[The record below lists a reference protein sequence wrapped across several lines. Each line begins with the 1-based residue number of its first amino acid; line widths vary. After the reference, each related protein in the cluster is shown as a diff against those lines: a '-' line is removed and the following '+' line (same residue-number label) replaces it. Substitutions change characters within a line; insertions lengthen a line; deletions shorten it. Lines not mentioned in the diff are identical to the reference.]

1 MASMSPSS
9 TASAGSST
17 GTDAVSTAVLG
28 NTLEEVQARIVE
40 GEVDSTET
48 KARYLA
54 LLGRI
59 RPVLLPA
66 TRYLAYTSD
75 IGEAFRP
82 VVNRRLVSTAY
93 GVSIAYVVG
102 DIGYEGYKA
111 SLDRKDR
118 LQAGGPH
125 GMGPSTEIGLR
136 IARRAVFQGFASLV
150 LPAVTIHA
158 AVRYSA
164 PIFLRSQNTR
174 VKGWGPT
181 AVGLAIVPLLPIMY
195 DHPVEYITD
204 KAFDYLEE
212 NVIGSTEEARG
223 ARRKHAEA
231 KLPNKEL

>member
-1 MASMSPSS
+1 M
-9 TASAGSST
+9 
-17 GTDAVSTAVLG
+17 
-28 NTLEEVQARIVE
+28 
-40 GEVDSTET
+40 
-48 KARYLA
+48 
-54 LLGRI
+54 
-59 RPVLLPA
+59 
-66 TRYLAYTSD
+66 
-75 IGEAFRP
+75 
-82 VVNRRLVSTAY
+82 VNRRLVSTAY

-181 AVGLAIVPLLPIMY
+181 ACVVHADSLTIFPMIDSFIALYRVGLAIVPLLPIMY
-195 DHPVEYITD
+195 DHPVEYVS
-204 KAFDYLEE
+204 FCF
-212 NVIGSTEEARG
+212 
-223 ARRKHAEA
+223 
-231 KLPNKEL
+231 LPPFNPVTR